1 MKIIWHNKEIWDD
14 PKFRRTPAWA
24 KALYFHVYDKCDEAG
39 FWDFDMTFAQA
50 YLNFD
55 EPKTVEEVEHAL
67 NGFLRRTKDELFLVP
82 NFINQTQ
89 AGTSINPSQPPHV
102 KVLEAMVERKRGG
115 LVDVGDLVKEA
126 NPSLEFERTEDVEAH
141 GENQQRALKRAVV
154 FHHELEMYDK
164 RYCRANGTE
173 SETAPPSQ
181 SEPEETELRANF

>member
-1 MKIIWHNKEIWDD
+1 MKTIWHNKEIWDD
-14 PKFRRTPAWA
+14 PKFRKTPAWA

-67 NGFLRRTKDELFLVP
+67 SGFLWRPKDDLFLVP

-115 LVDVGDLVKEA
+115 LVDVGDVIKEA
-126 NPSLEFERTEDVEAH
+126 NPSLKFERTEDVEAH

-154 FHHELEMYDK
+154 FHHELGMNE
-164 RYCRANGTE
+164 TE
-173 SETAPPSQ
+173 NETAPPSQ
-181 SEPEETELRANF
+181 SEPEEERIEANF